1 MYPLFHIK
9 SGLIFSIFALHALE
23 MAIKAKIKATALE
36 PLLMD
41 FLLIFLARN
50 RVLGKDYHLKKFH
63 HFFES
68 SIMI

>member
-1 MYPLFHIK
+1 
-9 SGLIFSIFALHALE
+9 

-36 PLLMD
+36 PLFMD

-50 RVLGKDYHLKKFH
+50 RVLGKDYDLKKVSSI
-63 HFFES
+63 FES